1 MEILKEA
8 DLRRKW
14 KEPTGGIYVF
24 FGAEDY
30 LKTHLIETARKAIC
44 PDEGLACFN
53 DITIDFPD
61 YSANAL
67 EDALSVPPMMTE
79 RKLVVLRSFR
89 FDVLAKKPS
98 EVESLI
104 AVLEHYRED
113 DSNLLI
119 ISVVAGGIDEGYL
132 PKKPSEILKKLD
144 KVATLV
150 HFEEPSP
157 SSLTVWVGRHLA
169 SRGISAP
176 APVVSFFVEYCGKNM
191 VSLLSEIGKL
201 AAYVKAAG
209 RNEATRKDVLTVCM
223 PQGDYDTY
231 ALSNALLAGNRGK
244 MLDVLA
250 VMKFRRVKPELIMAE
265 ISRIS
270 ADLLLCKTL
279 LEAGQN
285 VSLINTALDMKS
297 EFKTELYV
305 KTARAWKR
313 EYIEA
318 LAARAASA
326 DLAMKSY
333 GKRGYEE
340 IEKFICLL

>member
-14 KEPTGGIYVF
+14 KEPSGGIYIF

-30 LKTHLIETARKAIC
+30 LKAHMVETARKLIC

-61 YSANAL
+61 YSASAL

-89 FDVLAKKPS
+89 FDALAKKPS

-104 AVLEHYRED
+104 AILDHYRED

-119 ISVVAGGIDEGYL
+119 IWVVADGIDEGYL
-132 PKKPSEILKKLD
+132 PKKPSELLTKLG

-157 SSLTVWVGRHLA
+157 AKLAVWVSRHLESDGVSVTPQLA
-169 SRGISAP
+169 
-176 APVVSFFVEYCGKNM
+176 SFFVEYCGKNM
-191 VSLLSEIGKL
+191 VALLPEIKKL
-201 AAYVKAAG
+201 AAYIQAHG
-209 RNEATRKDVLTVCM
+209 RREVAREDILTVCL
-223 PQGDYDTY
+223 PQSDYDTF
-231 ALSNALLAGNRGK
+231 ALSNALLAGNRK
-244 MLDVLA
+244 QMLDVLA
-250 VMKFRRVKPELIMAE
+250 VMKFRRVKPEIIMAE

-279 LEAGQN
+279 LEAGQDADA
-285 VSLINTALDMKS
+285 INTTLDMRSPWKAG
-297 EFKTELYV
+297 LYV
-305 KTARAWKR
+305 KSARAMPR
-313 EYIEA
+313 ARIEA
-318 LAARAASA
+318 LAMRAADA

-340 IEKFICLL
+340 IEKFICVL

>member
-8 DLRRKW
+8 DLRRRW

-30 LKTHLIETARKAIC
+30 LKAHLVETARKAIC

-61 YSANAL
+61 YSASAL

-119 ISVVAGGIDEGYL
+119 ISVVANGIDEGRL
-132 PKKPSEILKKLD
+132 PRNPSEILKKLG

-150 HFEEPSP
+150 QFEEPSAA
-157 SSLTVWVGRHLA
+157 SLAVWVGRHLA
-169 SRGISAP
+169 SRGVSAP
-176 APVVSFFVEYCGKNM
+176 APVVGFFVEYCGKNM
-191 VSLLSEIGKL
+191 VALLPEIGKL
-201 AAYVKAAG
+201 GAYVKAQN
-209 RNEATRKDVLTVCM
+209 RTEATREDVLTVCM

-231 ALSNALLAGNRGK
+231 ALSNALLAGNRKK

-279 LEAGQN
+279 LEAGRD
-285 VSLINTALDMKS
+285 IGFITTALDMKS
-297 EFKTELYV
+297 SFKTELYV
-305 KTARAWKR
+305 KSARSWSR
-313 EYIEA
+313 GHIEA
-318 LAARAASA
+318 LATRAASA